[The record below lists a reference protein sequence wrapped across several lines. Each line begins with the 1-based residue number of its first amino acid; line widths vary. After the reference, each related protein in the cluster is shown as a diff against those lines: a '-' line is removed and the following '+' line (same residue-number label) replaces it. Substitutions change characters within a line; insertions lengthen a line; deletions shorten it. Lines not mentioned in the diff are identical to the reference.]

1 MECKGGQGLVL
12 RQRLPNVDLKS
23 RFISLKKLFITTS
36 DHFTIAKTFLEKSAR
51 FSVEMKTKTRALIG
65 PLGIYAGKCKIDLF
79 LESFLC

>member
-36 DHFTIAKTFLEKSAR
+36 DHFSIAKTSYEKSAK
-51 FSVEMKTKTRALIG
+51 FSEMKTKTRALIG